1 MNHGKVVRVV
11 KRYTSRFLKT
21 AALFY
26 MIFPVAYVLAAA
38 MLFDMPMTSCVRL
51 LLSPLYYFVSF
62 LAVAA
67 GYGLWEMYRWSWYLF
82 IAADVFI
89 GYQTALVMSQYS
101 ESHHKVMGFVISM
114 LGILFIAFRVTRE
127 VRVPYY
133 FPKIRWWESNPR
145 YRLAV
150 RSAILRKVSEQSVAG
165 EILDLSA
172 SGCFIKLRT
181 DLKSDEPVR
190 LQFEVFKTTIECD
203 GVVVWK
209 SESTVTHPKGVGVK
223 FTDLSR
229 RDRRS
234 LRLITKR
241 LKEIAHLYRTS
252 RYLLSQEE
260 FIKKLEKIESQEFP
274 KPKSRSRV
282 KEGEIKE
289 TAS

>member
-1 MNHGKVVRVV
+1 VAKWSVVV

-21 AALFY
+21 AAFLY
-26 MIFPVAYVLAAA
+26 MVFPIAYVLATA
-38 MLFDMPMTSCVRL
+38 MLFDIPMASCVRL
-51 LLSPLYYFVSF
+51 LLSPFYYVVSL

-82 IAADVFI
+82 IVADVFI

-101 ESHHKVMGFVISM
+101 ESHHKILGFVIAILS
-114 LGILFIAFRVTRE
+114 ILFIAFRVSRE

-150 RSAILRKVSEQSVAG
+150 QSSVLRTVSEQSVAG

-172 SGCFIKLRT
+172 SGCFIKLRA
-181 DLKSDEPVR
+181 DLKSDEPVKVR
-190 LQFEVFKTTIECD
+190 FQVFKLAVDCD
-203 GVVVWK
+203 GVVVWR
-209 SESTVTHPKGVGVK
+209 SESTVTHPKGAGVK

-229 RDRRS
+229 QDRRS

-252 RYLLSQEE
+252 RYLLTQEE
-260 FIKKLEKIESQEFP
+260 FLKKLERIESQGFS
-274 KPKSRSRV
+274 KPVRKT
-282 KEGEIKE
+282 EIKE